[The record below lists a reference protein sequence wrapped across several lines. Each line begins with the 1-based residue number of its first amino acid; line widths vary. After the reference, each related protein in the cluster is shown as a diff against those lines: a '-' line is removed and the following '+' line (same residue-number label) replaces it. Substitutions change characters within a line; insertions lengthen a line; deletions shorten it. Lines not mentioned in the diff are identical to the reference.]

1 MTLVMQVTTLI
12 KRLNKECNINKGHT
26 LAEWKEIMMIDDYE
40 GIPEEIVDEAIERF
54 RIQCN

>member
-1 MTLVMQVTTLI
+1 MQVTTLI